1 MTFLLDLAVH
11 DWSVYAHCAETDPEL
26 FFPENRYETATA
38 RGICRHCPVRTD
50 CLDTALADSSLTG
63 VWGGTTPEERR
74 ILRRDAA

>member
-1 MTFLLDLAVH
+1 MTLPDLTPHA
-11 DWSVYAHCAETDPEL
+11 WTTAARCAETDPEL

-38 RGICRHCPVRTD
+38 RRICRDCPVRTD
-50 CLDTALADSSLTG
+50 CLTTALEDSSLTG

>member
-1 MTFLLDLAVH
+1 MTLPDLTP
-11 DWSVYAHCAETDPEL
+11 YAWTDSARCAETDPEL

-38 RGICRHCPVRTD
+38 RRICRGCPVRQQ